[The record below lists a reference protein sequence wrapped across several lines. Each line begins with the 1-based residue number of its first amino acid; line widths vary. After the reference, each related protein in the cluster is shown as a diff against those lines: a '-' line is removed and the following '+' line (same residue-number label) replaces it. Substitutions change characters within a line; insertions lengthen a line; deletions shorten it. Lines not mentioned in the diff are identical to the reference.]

1 MASNRAFGWLGPIGG
16 ILFAVLL
23 VIAFVV
29 AGGGP
34 EQASMDDSA
43 ATIATELE
51 ETRDESSA
59 SFPLFGLSVVF
70 FIFFL
75 AYLRDRFRRAG
86 EEGAWLVS
94 AFWAAGLLFAA
105 TFLLQGFVQA
115 AQFTIEDYG
124 RDVQV
129 AKALFALGWESI
141 LVMGPPLVVFGATT
155 AMLVLRFKVL
165 PLWLGAV
172 AVLVFL
178 GGFVPWMGAPILALW
193 VLLTSLALLL
203 EGGRRPAA
211 ATA

>member
-1 MASNRAFGWLGPIGG
+1 VASNRAFGWLGPVSGV
-16 ILFAVLL
+16 LFAVLL
-23 VIAFVV
+23 IVAFVV

-34 EQASMDDSA
+34 EEASVDESAAKIAAEFEATRDDSW
-43 ATIATELE
+43 
-51 ETRDESSA
+51 A
-59 SFPLFGLSVVF
+59 SFPLFGLSLAF

-75 AYLRDRFRRAG
+75 AHLRDRFRSAG

-105 TFLLQGFVQA
+105 AFLLQGFVQA
-115 AQFTIEDYG
+115 AQFSIEHYG

-141 LVMGPPLVVFGATT
+141 LVMGPPLLVLGATT

-165 PLWLGAV
+165 PRWLGAL

-178 GGFVPWMGAPILALW
+178 GGFVPWMGAPIFSLW
-193 VLLTSLALLL
+193 VLLASLALLV
-203 EGGRRPAA
+203 ERRRPTAA
-211 ATA
+211 SA